1 MQARSSSHCS
11 NFAYIVYKHYMS
23 ARMNSGLTAFKE
35 VPMEYENKYLV
46 RLTGNLKG
54 FSVEDFNIFVLGA
67 DHLPRLIC
75 VYPKGEC
82 AGGRA

>member
-1 MQARSSSHCS
+1 
-11 NFAYIVYKHYMS
+11 
-23 ARMNSGLTAFKE
+23 
-35 VPMEYENKYLV
+35 MEYENKYLV